1 MTSIIRQNDNSRST
15 QKITDKV
22 IPKNELLEHID
33 IKDYYGPNLK
43 FHTKSFDYMKN
54 LDSNLTKII
63 KLPATH
69 HGLISAIIH
78 AYTLHQHLRIS
89 PDDIWLTVAQGV
101 SKHIWINKE
110 RFRHLFV
117 DHEGQKIIEVDARDY
132 LFYNNEIISGD
143 WLRAIEQLSDNV
155 DRQIKISGLKQLLE
169 CDFSTSTN
177 ASTTASKIVL
187 LDSMKGY
194 FLFKLR
200 GGCGIPKVTLEGT
213 LTDWLHL
220 QEKVGKLRTLG
231 LDLDFWLDRLEPV
244 IAQFTETYKGN
255 VGERYWSMIVSQVPL
270 GSFETKDT
278 WSGWIGSLLP
288 YDAKNSKIT
297 KNMITGDDVPSG
309 LVSVPVEFKLDGQIS
324 NFNLNCV
331 AGFLG
336 ARQDIVDGEYIVSP
350 VIGWHVTDRRVMCK
364 SRAGSYIVGGCQ
376 DADRCRNQ

>member
-1 MTSIIRQNDNSRST
+1 MIASRST

-22 IPKNELLEHID
+22 IPKNELLEHVD
-33 IKDYYGPNLK
+33 IKDYYGQNLK
-43 FHTKSFDYMKN
+43 FHTISFDYMKN
-54 LDSNLTKII
+54 LDPNLTKII
-63 KLPATH
+63 KLPATQ

-78 AYTLHQHLRIS
+78 AYTFHQHLRIS

-117 DHEGQKIIEVDARDY
+117 DHEGQKKIEIDARTF
-132 LFYNNEIISGD
+132 LFYNYEIIYGD

-155 DRQIKISGLKQLLE
+155 ERQVKISGLKQLLE

-177 ASTTASKIVL
+177 ASTTASKVVL

-194 FLFKLR
+194 FVYRLR

-213 LTDWLHL
+213 LVDWLHL
-220 QEKVGKLRTLG
+220 QEKVGKLRNLG
-231 LDLDFWLDRLEPV
+231 LELDFWLDRLEPV

-255 VGERYWSMIVSQVPL
+255 VGERYWSMIVSQVPF
-270 GSFETKDT
+270 GSFKTTDT
-278 WSGWIGSLLP
+278 WSGWISSLLP
-288 YDAKNSKIT
+288 YDSKNSKIT

-309 LVSVPVEFKLDGQIS
+309 LVSVPVEFKLEGQKS
-324 NFNLNCV
+324 HFDLNCV

-336 ARQDIVDGEYIVSP
+336 ARQDIIDGEYIVSP
-350 VIGWHVTDRRVMCK
+350 VIVT
-364 SRAGSYIVGGCQ
+364 
-376 DADRCRNQ
+376 